1 MIENGMRLYDQ
12 YNNRLYINPEE
23 RDRFIKAASQID
35 CDIRSFCLTLL
46 YTGIR
51 LSEARELTVAAVQL
65 DSRLISVRCLKKRNR
80 HVMREVPIPPALVE
94 SLECVHG
101 IRTIQKNMVH
111 AHTKFL
117 WSYNGRPLARTTA
130 YRWVKRVM
138 DDAGIVGMQASPK
151 GLRHGYG
158 IHAIRSGIQ
167 LHMLKKWMGH
177 ASMNTTA
184 IYATAIGKE
193 ELALADRMW

>member
-1 MIENGMRLYDQ
+1 MRLYDQ

-23 RDRFIKAASQID
+23 RDRFIKAANQID

-94 SLECVHG
+94 SLEFVHG

-184 IYATAIGKE
+184 IYATAVGKE

>member
-1 MIENGMRLYDQ
+1 MIESGMRLYDQ
-12 YNNRLYINPEE
+12 NNKRLYINQEE
-23 RDRFIKAASQID
+23 RDRFINAANEVD

-51 LSEARELTVAAVQL
+51 LSEARELTAAAIQL
-65 DSRLISVRCLKKRNR
+65 DSRLISVRCLKKRSK
-80 HVMREVPIPPALVE
+80 HVVREIPIPPALVA
-94 SLECVHG
+94 SLDSIHG
-101 IRTIQKNMVH
+101 IRTIQRSSSQAN
-111 AHTKFL
+111 ATFL
-117 WSYNGRPLARTTA
+117 WSFNGKPLARTTA
-130 YRWVKRVM
+130 YRWIKRVM
-138 DDAGIVGMQASPK
+138 HEAEIVGAQASPK

-193 ELALADRMW
+193 ELAIADRMW